1 MIGVSLSHGQDPWTS
16 KQKTVHLSLHK
27 VLLHLHVGP
36 QQQGEGGVHI
46 EQRSKQHVKSA
57 QQTIISPR
65 HPILGGRT
73 IAALQQQQPETSV
86 SMLQH
91 PIASEIR
98 WTTRAVDK
106 ADPRPSAPKRRGEQ
120 RSYSCSWGGVAGI
133 KRGPTPARDWR
144 RNPLGKFFV
153 WVRKGQKVSG
163 PLHLFHGQ
171 VRSGVKWDTNGIHR
185 DTLQVTY
192 LEPYPDTCTSQIG
205 ALHMMMAS
213 IHSPDPPRYV
223 SRMYPAVSRM
233 YPACIQYVSS
243 MYLDQL

>member
-133 KRGPTPARDWR
+133 KRGPTPAPGIVEAKSSWKVFC
-144 RNPLGKFFV
+144 LGPKRSESQRFRYIYFTD
-153 WVRKGQKVSG
+153 RSDLVS
-163 PLHLFHGQ
+163 
-171 VRSGVKWDTNGIHR
+171 SGIQMGYIGIHFKLR
-185 DTLQVTY
+185 ISS
-192 LEPYPDTCTSQIG
+192 PIR
-205 ALHMMMAS
+205 
-213 IHSPDPPRYV
+213 IHV
-223 SRMYPAVSRM
+223 
-233 YPACIQYVSS
+233 
-243 MYLDQL
+243 LLK

>member
-98 WTTRAVDK
+98 WSTRDPLLPRASETS
-106 ADPRPSAPKRRGEQ
+106 ADYQPQGRYRMRKCQIRKVRTFRASAHE
-120 RSYSCSWGGVAGI
+120 CLHGV
-133 KRGPTPARDWR
+133 
-144 RNPLGKFFV
+144 
-153 WVRKGQKVSG
+153 
-163 PLHLFHGQ
+163 
-171 VRSGVKWDTNGIHR
+171 
-185 DTLQVTY
+185 
-192 LEPYPDTCTSQIG
+192 
-205 ALHMMMAS
+205 
-213 IHSPDPPRYV
+213 
-223 SRMYPAVSRM
+223 
-233 YPACIQYVSS
+233 
-243 MYLDQL
+243 

>member
-91 PIASEIR
+91 PIASEKR
-98 WTTRAVDK
+98 WSSQDPCSRGDHTTEDL
-106 ADPRPSAPKRRGEQ
+106 S
-120 RSYSCSWGGVAGI
+120 
-133 KRGPTPARDWR
+133 TP
-144 RNPLGKFFV
+144 V
-153 WVRKGQKVSG
+153 
-163 PLHLFHGQ
+163 
-171 VRSGVKWDTNGIHR
+171 
-185 DTLQVTY
+185 
-192 LEPYPDTCTSQIG
+192 
-205 ALHMMMAS
+205 
-213 IHSPDPPRYV
+213 DPPGIRAKVPKQVLNICQVIYSV
-223 SRMYPAVSRM
+223 SKWFREHETDKTSRARASQRK
-233 YPACIQYVSS
+233 P
-243 MYLDQL
+243 

>member
-27 VLLHLHVGP
+27 VALHLHVGP
-36 QQQGEGGVHI
+36 QQHGDGGVHI
-46 EQRSKQHVKSA
+46 EQRSKQHVTSA
-57 QQTIISPR
+57 QHTMISPR

-133 KRGPTPARDWR
+133 KRGPTPGLEAKSLESFFC
-144 RNPLGKFFV
+144 LGPKRSESQRFRYIYFTD
-153 WVRKGQKVSG
+153 RSDRVS
-163 PLHLFHGQ
+163 
-171 VRSGVKWDTNGIHR
+171 SGIQMGYIGIHFR
-185 DTLQVTY
+185 LRISS
-192 LEPYPDTCTSQIG
+192 PIR
-205 ALHMMMAS
+205 
-213 IHSPDPPRYV
+213 IHV
-223 SRMYPAVSRM
+223 
-233 YPACIQYVSS
+233 
-243 MYLDQL
+243 LLK

>member
-133 KRGPTPARDWR
+133 KRGPTPA
-144 RNPLGKFFV
+144 PGIGGEILLESFLFGSEK
-153 WVRKGQKVSG
+153 VRKSAV

-205 ALHMMMAS
+205 ARCAAHDDGIDTFPRPPEIRIPHVSRS
-213 IHSPDPPRYV
+213 IPHV
-223 SRMYPAVSRM
+223 SRMHPV
-233 YPACIQYVSS
+233 CI
-243 MYLDQL
+243 

>member
-144 RNPLGKFFV
+144 RNSWKVFCLGPKRSESQRFRYIYFTD
-153 WVRKGQKVSG
+153 RSDLVS
-163 PLHLFHGQ
+163 
-171 VRSGVKWDTNGIHR
+171 SGIQMGYIGIHFKLR
-185 DTLQVTY
+185 ISS
-192 LEPYPDTCTSQIG
+192 PIR
-205 ALHMMMAS
+205 
-213 IHSPDPPRYV
+213 IHV
-223 SRMYPAVSRM
+223 
-233 YPACIQYVSS
+233 
-243 MYLDQL
+243 LLK

>member
-106 ADPRPSAPKRRGEQ
+106 ADPRPSAPKQ
-120 RSYSCSWGGVAGI
+120 RSYSCSWGGRGRGLKNAFRRKVCCLGP
-133 KRGPTPARDWR
+133 KRSESA
-144 RNPLGKFFV
+144 V
-153 WVRKGQKVSG
+153 
-163 PLHLFHGQ
+163 PLHVFHGTGQIGCQ
-171 VRSGVKWDTNGIHR
+171 VGYKWDTSGYTSGYVSRALSPIR
-185 DTLQVTY
+185 IRIRIQV
-192 LEPYPDTCTSQIG
+192 LLKSRCAP

-223 SRMYPAVSRM
+223 SRMYPAVYRM

-243 MYLDQL
+243 MYLDQLI